1 MAVSF
6 GSVFLGAA
14 SLIASILLLVLS
26 LVSGSAHTPSGDTG
40 RSVSAYTVL
49 TLDES
54 APDREV
60 TASLNRI
67 FNGQVLSESSQWVFL
82 DDFGELQQIPLDQ
95 YDERLESFDPRNDGY
110 AERVRSF
117 FVRDGKRF
125 FFIPRKGNFGENED
139 IEKNITAA
147 LDALQVNSWTMDYG
161 DQKRNG
167 PVLQP
172 LRLYLVLFAASAITG
187 FLWLKPRRLGL
198 ALFPVLGGVCL
209 WGASGFALAAILS
222 LLAGLLL
229 EPVRDFCY
237 SRLRRGEFRVRH
249 FFRWLLFPLLLALY
263 GLAALAGHIPPVL
276 AALTVLFFTLIFFF
290 FFVVEANLG
299 GIMDHKRFVPVLI
312 LESSVKKLSFPQFML
327 PFVLSSCLALLF
339 SGFFSGF
346 GDFEEDAPVT
356 DYLPPISAAEYRAHA
371 EYQQHFSILPLG
383 QNGFDENSYFHYD
396 VGKDGLIDGALQGV
410 FLPDAG
416 LPALP
421 PFPLETLMEFLGKRP
436 VGRISHVEVIPVL
449 LALLLSIPA
458 MSGGGRGKGK
468 KKGLIIYHN
477 KSRRIAA

>member
-6 GSVFLGAA
+6 GSAFLGAA
-14 SLIASILLLVLS
+14 SLSASVLLLVLS

-40 RSVSAYTVL
+40 RSVSAYAVL

-60 TASLNRI
+60 TASLNRV

-82 DDFGELQQIPLDQ
+82 DDFGELQQIPLDR

-125 FFIPRKGNFGENED
+125 FFIPQRKNFWGNGKEN

-147 LDALQVNSWTMDYG
+147 LGALKVSSWTLDYG

-167 PVLQP
+167 PVLRPGLLSQS
-172 LRLYLVLFAASAITG
+172 LGLYLVLFAASAITG

-229 EPVRDFCY
+229 EPVRDLCY
-237 SRLRRGEFRVRH
+237 SRLRGGEFRVRH
-249 FFRWLLFPLLLALY
+249 FFRWLFSPLLLALY
-263 GLAALAGHIPPVL
+263 GLAALAGRIPPLLVV
-276 AALTVLFFTLIFFF
+276 LTVLFFMLIFFF
-290 FFVVEANLG
+290 FFVVEAHSG
-299 GIMDHKRFVPVLI
+299 GAVDHKRFVPVLI
-312 LESSVKKLSFPQFML
+312 LESSVKKLNFPRFML
-327 PFVLSSCLALLF
+327 PFVLSSCLAFLF
-339 SGFFSGF
+339 SGGELRPLVSTEGS
-346 GDFEEDAPVT
+346 GDFEEDVPVT
-356 DYLPPISAAEYRAHA
+356 DYLPLISAAEYRAHA
-371 EYQQHFSILPLG
+371 EYQRHFSLLPLG
-383 QNGFDENSYFHYD
+383 QRGFDEDSYFHYD
-396 VGKDGLIDGALQGV
+396 MGKDGLIDGDLQGV
-410 FLPDAG
+410 FLPEADMS
-416 LPALP
+416 ALP
-421 PFPLETLMEFLGKRP
+421 PFPLEALMEFLGKRP
-436 VGRISHVEVIPVL
+436 AERQKEGV
-449 LALLLSIPA
+449 
-458 MSGGGRGKGK
+458 
-468 KKGLIIYHN
+468 YHL
-477 KSRRIAA
+477 